1 MAASS
6 NAEDWKLWP
15 PPVEKHVID
24 VLVEEEAKGNMP
36 SGQFK
41 KGLST
46 VVQNKFNQ
54 RAKKAYHKEQ
64 LCQKYEKLKQRH
76 SVFSQLIGWTEM
88 GWDFVTNMV
97 TSSDVA
103 WAQVLAVSYKFTL

>member
-15 PPVEKHVID
+15 PPIEKHFID

-41 KGLST
+41 KGLWT
-46 VVQNKFNQ
+46 VVRNKFNQ
-54 RAKKAYHKEQ
+54 RAEKAYHKDQ
-64 LCQKYEKLKQRH
+64 LRQKYQKLKQRQR
-76 SVFSQLIGWTEM
+76 VFSQLI
-88 GWDFVTNMV
+88 D
-97 TSSDVA
+97 
-103 WAQVLAVSYKFTL
+103 

>member
-15 PPVEKHVID
+15 PPVEKHFID
-24 VLVEEEAKGNMP
+24 ILVEEEAKENMP

-41 KGLST
+41 KGLWT

-54 RAKKAYHKEQ
+54 
-64 LCQKYEKLKQRH
+64 
-76 SVFSQLIGWTEM
+76 
-88 GWDFVTNMV
+88 
-97 TSSDVA
+97 
-103 WAQVLAVSYKFTL
+103 